1 MALGGN
7 PIFNGKSFRG
17 ATQAPPVPQA
27 PYGQAPYGQQYGQPF
42 GQQGYGQQPYGQ
54 APYGQQGYGQQPMTD
69 EQLRQM
75 YNQPAAGPAD
85 TGRMT
90 FDDVIVKTAACLG
103 VVVAGAAVTMF
114 VSMGLASL
122 LMIVGALGGFVLA
135 LVNTFKKQP
144 SPALIL
150 AYAGLEGLFLGGL
163 TRILDAQ
170 FPGVGLQAV
179 IGTLSVFAVT
189 LVLFKSGK
197 VRATPKAMRF
207 FMIALIGYAVFAL
220 VNMVMMMTGMTQ
232 EPFGLRTQV
241 EIFGIPLGVF
251 IGLLAIGLAA
261 FSLIM
266 DFTSI
271 EAGVRSGAPQ
281 RFSWTAAFGL
291 TVTLVWLYV
300 EIIRLLAI
308 LRGDD

>member
-7 PIFNGKSFRG
+7 PVFNGKNFRG
-17 ATQAPPVPQA
+17 ATQAPPAPQA
-27 PYGQAPYGQQYGQPF
+27 YGQSAYGQTGYGQAQYSQTQTGWNPA
-42 GQQGYGQQPYGQ
+42 QQG
-54 APYGQQGYGQQPMTD
+54 MTQD
-69 EQLRQM
+69 QLQDM
-75 YNQPAAGPAD
+75 YNRPAAGPAD

-90 FDDVIVKTAACLG
+90 YDDVIMKTAACLG
-103 VVVAGAAVTMF
+103 AVVAGAAVTL
-114 VSMGLASL
+114 VVAEGLAYL

-163 TRILDAQ
+163 TRILDNLY
-170 FPGVGLQAV
+170 PGVGLQAV

-189 LVLFKSGK
+189 LVLFRSGK

-207 FMIALIGYAVFAL
+207 FMIATIGYAVFAL
-220 VNMVMMMTGMTQ
+220 INMVMMWTGAVDS
-232 EPFGLRTQV
+232 PFGLRTSM

-251 IGLLAIGLAA
+251 IGVLAIGLAA
-261 FSLIM
+261 FALIM

-308 LRGDD
+308 LRGDE

>member
-7 PIFNGKSFRG
+7 PVFNGKNFRG
-17 ATQAPPVPQA
+17 ATQAPPAPQA
-27 PYGQAPYGQQYGQPF
+27 YGQAPYGQAQTGWNPA
-42 GQQGYGQQPYGQ
+42 QQG
-54 APYGQQGYGQQPMTD
+54 MTQD
-69 EQLRQM
+69 QLQDM
-75 YNQPAAGPAD
+75 YNRPAAGPAD

-90 FDDVIVKTAACLG
+90 YDDVIMKTAACLG
-103 VVVAGAAVTMF
+103 AVVAGAAVTL
-114 VSMGLASL
+114 VVASGLAYL

-144 SPALIL
+144 SPPLIL
-150 AYAGLEGLFLGGL
+150 AYAALEGLFLGGL
-163 TRILDAQ
+163 TRILDGM

-189 LVLFKSGK
+189 LVLFKNGK

-207 FMIALIGYAVFAL
+207 FMIATIGYAVFAL
-220 VNMVMMMTGMTQ
+220 INMVMMWTGAVDS
-232 EPFGLRTQV
+232 PFGLRTSIQ
-241 EIFGIPLGVF
+241 IFGIPLGVF
-251 IGLLAIGLAA
+251 IGVLAIGLAA
-261 FSLIM
+261 FALIM

-308 LRGDD
+308 LRGEE

>member
-7 PIFNGKSFRG
+7 PIFNGKNFRG
-17 ATQAPPVPQA
+17 ATQAPPAPHA
-27 PYGQAPYGQQYGQPF
+27 PYGQGYGQGQFGQPQYGQP
-42 GQQGYGQQPYGQ
+42 QYGQPQ
-54 APYGQQGYGQQPMTD
+54 AGWNPAQQAMSSD
-69 EQLRQM
+69 QLQDM
-75 YNQPAAGPAD
+75 YNRPAAGPAD
-85 TGRMT
+85 SGRMT
-90 FDDVIVKTAACLG
+90 FDDVIMKTAACLAA
-103 VVVAGAAVTMF
+103 VIAGAAVTL
-114 VSMGLASL
+114 VVAQGLASM

-135 LVNTFKKQP
+135 MVNTFKKQP

-150 AYAGLEGLFLGGL
+150 AYAALEGFFLGGL
-163 TRILDAQ
+163 TRILDGM

-220 VNMVMMMTGMTQ
+220 INMVMMWTGAVQ
-232 EPFGLRTQV
+232 SPFGLRTQV

>member
-7 PIFNGKSFRG
+7 PVFNGKNFRG
-17 ATQAPPVPQA
+17 ATQAPPAPQA
-27 PYGQAPYGQQYGQPF
+27 YGQGPYGQNAYGQSQYGQSQYGQTQTGWNPA
-42 GQQGYGQQPYGQ
+42 QQG
-54 APYGQQGYGQQPMTD
+54 MTQD
-69 EQLRQM
+69 QLQDM
-75 YNQPAAGPAD
+75 YNRPAAGPAD

-90 FDDVIVKTAACLG
+90 YDDVIMKTAACLG
-103 VVVAGAAVTMF
+103 AVVAGAAVTL
-114 VSMGLASL
+114 VVAEGLAYM

-163 TRILDAQ
+163 TRILDNMY
-170 FPGVGLQAV
+170 PGVGLQAV

-189 LVLFKSGK
+189 LVLFRNGK

-207 FMIALIGYAVFAL
+207 FMIATIGYAVFAL
-220 VNMVMMMTGMTQ
+220 INMVMMWTGAVDS
-232 EPFGLRTQV
+232 PFGLRTSM

-251 IGLLAIGLAA
+251 IGVLAIGLAA
-261 FSLIM
+261 FALIM

-271 EAGVRSGAPQ
+271 EAGVRAGAPQ

-308 LRGDD
+308 LRGDE

>member
-7 PIFNGKSFRG
+7 PVFNGKNFRG
-17 ATQAPPVPQA
+17 ATQAPPAPQA
-27 PYGQAPYGQQYGQPF
+27 YGQGPYGQNAYGQGQYGQGQYGQPQY
-42 GQQGYGQQPYGQ
+42 GQTQTGWNPAQQGMAQ
-54 APYGQQGYGQQPMTD
+54 D
-69 EQLRQM
+69 QLQDM
-75 YNQPAAGPAD
+75 YNRPAAGPAD

-90 FDDVIVKTAACLG
+90 YDDVIMKTAACLG
-103 VVVAGAAVTMF
+103 AVVAGAAVTL
-114 VSMGLASL
+114 VVAEGLAYM

-150 AYAGLEGLFLGGL
+150 AYAALEGLFLGGL
-163 TRILDAQ
+163 TRILDGM

-189 LVLFKSGK
+189 LLLFRSGK

-207 FMIALIGYAVFAL
+207 FMIAMIGYAVFAL
-220 VNMVMMMTGMTQ
+220 INMVMMWTGAVDS
-232 EPFGLRTQV
+232 PFGLRTEV

-271 EAGVRSGAPQ
+271 EAGVRNGAPQ

-308 LRGDD
+308 LRGDE

>member
-27 PYGQAPYGQQYGQPF
+27 PYGHPP
-42 GQQGYGQQPYGQ
+42 YGQQPYGQ
-54 APYGQQGYGQQPMTD
+54 APYGQQAYGQPQNMTN
-69 EQLRQM
+69 EQLQQM

-103 VVVAGAAVTMF
+103 VLLVGAAVTMF

-163 TRILDAQ
+163 TRVLDTMY
-170 FPGVGLQAV
+170 PGVGLQAV
-179 IGTLSVFAVT
+179 LGTLSVFTVT
-189 LVLFKSGK
+189 LLLFKSGK
-197 VRATPKAMRF
+197 VRATPKAMKF
-207 FMIALIGYAVFAL
+207 FMIALLGYALFSV
-220 VNMVMMMTGMTQ
+220 VNLVMMVTGLTT
-232 EPFGLRTQV
+232 EPFGLRS
-241 EIFGIPLGVF
+241 GIIGVV
-251 IGLLAIGLAA
+251 IGVLAIGLAA
-261 FSLIM
+261 FSLVM

-308 LRGDD
+308 LRGDE

>member
-7 PIFNGKSFRG
+7 PVFNGKNFRG
-17 ATQAPPVPQA
+17 ATQAPPAPQA
-27 PYGQAPYGQQYGQPF
+27 YGQGPYGQNAYGQSQYGQSQYGQTQTGWNPA
-42 GQQGYGQQPYGQ
+42 QQG
-54 APYGQQGYGQQPMTD
+54 MTQD
-69 EQLRQM
+69 QLQDM
-75 YNQPAAGPAD
+75 YNRPAAGPAD

-90 FDDVIVKTAACLG
+90 YDDVIMKTAACLG
-103 VVVAGAAVTMF
+103 AVVAGAAVTL
-114 VSMGLASL
+114 VVAEGLAYM

-163 TRILDAQ
+163 TRILDNMY
-170 FPGVGLQAV
+170 PGVGLQAV

-189 LVLFKSGK
+189 LVLFKNGK

-207 FMIALIGYAVFAL
+207 FMIATIGYAVFAL
-220 VNMVMMMTGMTQ
+220 INMVMMWTGAVNS
-232 EPFGLRTQV
+232 PFGLRTSM

-251 IGLLAIGLAA
+251 IGVLAIGLAA
-261 FSLIM
+261 FALIM

-271 EAGVRSGAPQ
+271 EAGVRAGAPQ

-308 LRGDD
+308 LRGDE